1 MDKLKTR
8 ITFFGRW
15 LKQLGAPSVIA
26 VVCASL
32 LYLTGCGLAPVTFK
46 YTNETAS
53 RYPFTDLYYTDSG
66 KQVWG
71 SFIARP
77 VIGGLFAK
85 MLV

>member
-1 MDKLKTR
+1 MDPRHTYVKTD
-8 ITFFGRW
+8 W
-15 LKQLGAPSVIA
+15 LSWAAAMDSTDAGFQEIFDPL
-26 VVCASL
+26 
-32 LYLTGCGLAPVTFK
+32 FK

-53 RYPFTDLYYTDSG
+53 RYPFTDLYYTDTG